1 MMKKWWKKHVEPEVR
16 EDPASVC
23 NPVCHGKIYLAYERL
38 VTVMSNKKATKAEL
52 TAAMMEAIGFLGEVL
67 E

>member
-1 MMKKWWKKHVEPEVR
+1 MMKKWWKKHVEPEAQKDTVS
-16 EDPASVC
+16 AC
-23 NPVCHGKIYLAYERL
+23 NPICHGKVYLAYERL